1 MSKGLVHAW
10 KFATTSEEQLR
21 GPIPESEYLYEALA
35 RYGHG
40 IQNLLGM
47 DEILKEFDQ
56 MKTLT
61 DGQVER
67 LKQALALIGEVWEEI
82 RFSE

>member
-10 KFATTSEEQLR
+10 RFATTSEEQLR

-35 RYGHG
+35 RHGMG

-47 DEILKEFDQ
+47 DRILKEIDG

-67 LKQALALIGEVWEEI
+67 LKHALALIGEVWEEI
-82 RFSE
+82 NQSE